1 MKILIDNGHGNNT
14 PGKGSP
20 YALNNVAPTLYLKE
34 WEWCREIASDIVTT
48 LIKSGYDASLLV
60 PEKFDVPLQERVRR
74 VNLYTQQNKDTILV
88 SIHINASG
96 NGSKW
101 MPANGWS
108 IYTSKGLT
116 KADYLAEEII
126 KEAAKCFKGKKIRY
140 YSNGYL
146 NKDFEENFYILKN
159 TVCPA
164 VLTENFFQDN
174 VDDVKYILSDEGR
187 KEVVR
192 CHVNGIINYIKTQ

>member
-1 MKILIDNGHGNNT
+1 MKIIIDNGHGNNT

-20 YALNNVAPTLYLKE
+20 FALNKVEPNLYLKE
-34 WEWCREIASDIVTT
+34 WEWCREIAQRIVRE
-48 LIKSGYDASLLV
+48 LKQKGYDATLLV
-60 PEKFDVPLQERVRR
+60 PEKYDVSLSERVRR
-74 VNLYTQQNKDTILV
+74 VNLFCKTEPCILISV
-88 SIHINASG
+88 HVNACG

-101 MPANGWS
+101 MNATGWS
-108 IYTSKGLT
+108 IYTSKGVT

-126 KEAAKCFKGKKIRY
+126 KEAVKCFKGKKIRY
-140 YSNGYL
+140 YSQAYL
-146 NKDFEENFYILKN
+146 NRDFEENFYILKN

-174 VDDVKYILSDEGR
+174 VEDVKYILSEEGK